1 MLGEIR
7 IGGEIDLKMVR
18 IDPKMTR
25 IDPKAIPMPTPY
37 IKIEI

>member
-7 IGGEIDLKMVR
+7 IGGEIDLKMVL